1 MPAHVPATWTGRAFT
16 LPRGRIILVAG
27 HMLARHCAAPRIPP
41 KAVTDDVLDA
51 ACASPAWTL
60 WLIAAALFVAT
71 RLLYALPLLR
81 GVTDVGFVGASLRVE
96 RRRRLDI

>member
-27 HMLARHCAAPRIPP
+27 HMLARHCAAPR
-41 KAVTDDVLDA
+41 TDDVLDA

-81 GVTDVGFVGASLRVE
+81 GVTDVGFVGASLRAE